1 MTAQT
6 TTTIT
11 LNPATESETIR
22 QYEQDKGWRKLSET
36 TTAFVFETTS
46 PYIVMESVYIPSRK
60 EKANETDN

>member
-11 LNPATESETIR
+11 LNPATEFDTIS

-60 EKANETDN
+60 GESE

>member
-36 TTAFVFETTS
+36 TTAFVFEVAS
-46 PYIVMESVYIPSRK
+46 PIVVTESVYITSKHFGK
-60 EKANETDN
+60 EQE